1 VIRVC
6 GAPYYRYATMKHCP
20 ECNVEY
26 IDTAIR
32 CSDCDVELPIGPSIP
47 SIPEEHPDPKIETVY
62 AMSNPTL
69 VALAKSL
76 LEDAEIEYLT
86 KSYGIPLMGG
96 ESGGLDYVNG
106 PVEFVVAGKDAPTAR
121 ELLAH
126 FDDAVSNE
134 QPEEEQDT

>member
-1 VIRVC
+1 
-6 GAPYYRYATMKHCP
+6 MKHCP

-32 CSDCDVELPIGPSIP
+32 CSDCDVELALGPAIQ
-47 SIPEEHPDPKIETVY
+47 EEHPDPKIETVY
-62 AMSNPTL
+62 ATRNPTL

-76 LEDAEIEYLT
+76 LEDTEIEYFT

-96 ESGGLDYVNG
+96 ESGGLNYVNG
-106 PVEFVVAGKDAPTAR
+106 PMEFVVAGKDAPTAR

-126 FDDAVSNE
+126 LDDALPDE
-134 QPEEEQDT
+134 PPEEEPGP

>member
-1 VIRVC
+1 
-6 GAPYYRYATMKHCP
+6 MKHCP

-32 CSDCDVELPIGPSIP
+32 CSDCDVELALGPPIP

-62 AMSNPTL
+62 ATRNPTL

-76 LEDAEIEYLT
+76 LEDAEIESFI
-86 KSYGIPLMGG
+86 KSYGIPGLANIG
-96 ESGGLDYVNG
+96 GGLNCVTG
-106 PVEFVVAGKDAPTAR
+106 PMEFVVAGKDAPTAR

-126 FDDAVSNE
+126 LEDALPDEPS
-134 QPEEEQDT
+134 EEEPGP

>member
-1 VIRVC
+1 
-6 GAPYYRYATMKHCP
+6 MKHCP

-32 CSDCDVELPIGPSIP
+32 CSDCDVELALGPPIP

-62 AMSNPTL
+62 ATRNPTL

-76 LEDAEIEYLT
+76 LEDAEIEYFI
-86 KSYGIPLMGG
+86 KSYGIPGLANIG
-96 ESGGLDYVNG
+96 GGLNCVNG
-106 PVEFVVAGKDAPTAR
+106 PMEFVVAGKDAPTAR

-126 FDDAVSNE
+126 LDDALPDEPS
-134 QPEEEQDT
+134 EEEPGP

>member
-1 VIRVC
+1 
-6 GAPYYRYATMKHCP
+6 MKHCP

-32 CSDCDVELPIGPSIP
+32 CSDCDVELALGPPIP

-62 AMSNPTL
+62 ATGDPAL

-76 LEDAEIEYLT
+76 LEDAKIEYFT
-86 KSYGIPLMGG
+86 KGDEIQDLFGAG
-96 ESGGLDYVNG
+96 RLGGLNILCG
-106 PVEFVVAGKDAPTAR
+106 PVEFVVAADDAPTAR

-126 FDDAVSNE
+126 LGEAVSDE
-134 QPEEEQDT
+134 PPEEEPGT

>member
-1 VIRVC
+1 
-6 GAPYYRYATMKHCP
+6 MKHCP

-32 CSDCDVELPIGPSIP
+32 CSDCDVELALGPAIR
-47 SIPEEHPDPKIETVY
+47 EEHPDPKIETVY
-62 AMSNPTL
+62 ATRNPTL

-76 LEDAEIEYLT
+76 LEDAEIEYFT

-96 ESGGLDYVNG
+96 ESGGLNYVNG
-106 PVEFVVAGKDAPTAR
+106 PMEFLVAGKDAPTAR

-126 FDDAVSNE
+126 LDDAVSNE
-134 QPEEEQDT
+134 PPEEEPGP